1 MNRYKIL
8 LLTAIVGLSIPLL
21 VAPAPAWEFSMDGA
35 FTWEYEYRG
44 QGGREGFF
52 GPYDVDAG
60 SGTTAALAPVPAAGT
75 PYELSGASVV
85 PPQGN
90 VLLANTAIP
99 GILGYG
105 LPGFFAPLNFWLGG
119 HMPLNDEG
127 LNTRGT
133 SFASGS
139 DGSWQTIYMNTNM
152 QIRMNQALRVRGNY
166 YIGSWNDPGWPQAQG
181 DMVAPELVNYSSP
194 GVQRSFSPGYWRTLW
209 LTAELPWGIITI
221 GKRPSTW
228 GTGLSWNGADNRS
241 SESLA
246 ITVPYGPLRFQV
258 SIYPSRRGNTTTDYY
273 NKNFDKNNA
282 RYWDSVFPMFTYSQ
296 GPLDMGVLFN
306 FVKRS
311 NGGEGR
317 IESPI
322 NRSGRLYNDYD
333 QFYGGAYL
341 KYFNGKFFFNTE
353 VDWDHNT
360 LRNGQRR
367 DETGT
372 AVGLTQPQAD
382 PTTLSPAVPFYREHW
397 RFMAETGVVAGPAKT
412 SLLYAWSSGPDRRN
426 GAPIDRTGLN
436 TDVGIR
442 SNSYAN
448 TGFFRPYSYLM
459 VYSYG
464 LGTHFN
470 ADTRNGTVED
480 ASILA
485 ARVDYA
491 VASNLNV
498 YGSFFWADRTNKSGY
513 GWGFMR
519 PDVAW
524 PFGKVRWNDRNSTST
539 TFNVATSPPNIP
551 DPNLGYEIGAGMDWK
566 LLENFTVNLTC
577 SYWKPGKWFSYACV
591 DKAIPN
597 WNTQT
602 SAGGAYPGWGVWPD
616 RNIDPIWGL
625 ELKVVGDF

>member
-35 FTWEYEYRG
+35 FTWEFEYRG

-60 SGTTAALAPVPAAGT
+60 SGIATAFVASPTATT
-75 PYELSGASVV
+75 PYELSGAIRV
-85 PPQGN
+85 PPTGN
-90 VLLANTAIP
+90 AIIASGPVTAP
-99 GILGYG
+99 AGWGAS
-105 LPGFFAPLNFWLGG
+105 GFFAPLNFWLGG

-139 DGSWQTIYMNTNM
+139 EGSWQTIYMNTNM

-166 YIGSWNDPGWPQAQG
+166 YIGSWNDSGWPQSLG
-181 DMVAPELVNYSSP
+181 DMVAPELVTYQSP
-194 GVQRSFSPGYWRTLW
+194 GVKRSFSPGYWRTLW
-209 LTAELPWGIITI
+209 LTAELPWGVIGL
-221 GKRPSTW
+221 GKRSSTW
-228 GTGLSWNGADNRS
+228 GTGLGWNGEDNRS

-246 ITVPYGPLRFQV
+246 FLVPYGPFMFQI
-258 SIYPSRRGNTTTDYY
+258 SLYPSRRGATGTEYY

-282 RYWDSVFPMFTYSQ
+282 RWWDMVLPSVTYRN
-296 GPLDMGVLFN
+296 GPVDMGFLFN
-306 FVKRS
+306 FVHS
-311 NGGEGR
+311 HTGGEGQLT
-317 IESPI
+317 SPL
-322 NRSGRLYNDYD
+322 NRQTLFTYRDFD
-333 QFYGGAYL
+333 EVYGGVYI
-341 KYFNGKFFFNTE
+341 KYMNGRMFFNSE
-353 VDWDHNT
+353 VDWDLT
-360 LRNGQRR
+360 TTRNRR
-367 DETGT
+367 KLANGAEAPNIRDT
-372 AVGLTQPQAD
+372 
-382 PTTLSPAVPFYREHW
+382 YREHW
-397 RFMAETGVVAGPAKT
+397 RFMAEGGVLAGPSKV
-412 SLLYAWSSGPDRRN
+412 SVIYAWLAGPDRRN
-426 GAPIDRTGLN
+426 GAQIDRSGLN
-436 TDVGIR
+436 VDVGIR
-442 SNSYAN
+442 SNSWSN
-448 TGFFRPYSYLM
+448 TGLFRPYSYLM

-519 PDVAW
+519 PDVVW
-524 PFGKVRWNDRNSTST
+524 PYGKVRWEDRNSTST
-539 TFNVATSPPNIP
+539 TFNVATSAPNIP

-566 LLENFTVNLTC
+566 LLENFTVNLSC

-591 DKAIPN
+591 DKAMPLWDTI
-597 WNTQT
+597 T
-602 SAGGAYPGWGVWPD
+602 GGPYGWGVWPE
-616 RNIDPIWGL
+616 RNIDPVWGL
-625 ELKVVGDF
+625 ELKVVGNF